1 MHLTTHGSRFFLH
14 PIAYFSR
21 KLNQTQQRYS
31 AQERE
36 LLCILLS
43 LQHWRH
49 WVEGGD
55 VTVITDHQSLSTI
68 RTKSEQP
75 VRIARFLDAIEHY
88 GITMLRSQSS
98 AFSLN
103 ENVLVIRIP

>member
-1 MHLTTHGSRFFLH
+1 MLETDASQKFVGAALLQPHIYTTNNIEKATLH
-14 PIAYFSR
+14 QVSYFSR
-21 KLNQTQQRYS
+21 KLNDTQQRYS

-55 VTVITDHQSLSTI
+55 ITVITDHQSLNSLN
-68 RTKSEQP
+68 TKMEQP
-75 VRIARFLDAIEHY
+75 ARIVRFMDTI
-88 GITMLRSQSS
+88 
-98 AFSLN
+98 
-103 ENVLVIRIP
+103 